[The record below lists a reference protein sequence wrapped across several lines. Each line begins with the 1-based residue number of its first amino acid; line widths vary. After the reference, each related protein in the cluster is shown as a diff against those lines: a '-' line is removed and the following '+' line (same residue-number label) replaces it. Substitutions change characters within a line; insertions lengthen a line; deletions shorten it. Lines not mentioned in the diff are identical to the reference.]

1 MYMEAPMSQLT
12 RATALR
18 IAAGITAVLSLIEI
32 FVYQLPYLIRGQTA
46 VDLDAAQ
53 TGGPPFFLIPIQFA
67 LHAIALVA
75 AYGAWRGQR
84 WGVVLLIVLSVLN
97 IIPGL
102 LGALFAPSPGTRIY
116 AVVSVILD
124 ILIIVL
130 CLWRE
135 RKSAGQ
141 VAHVS

>member
-1 MYMEAPMSQLT
+1 MLVLT
-12 RATALR
+12 RSTHVYGGTNEPTHPR
-18 IAAGITAVLSLIEI
+18 DRPQNCCWNHRSIES
-32 FVYQLPYLIRGQTA
+32 GQTA